1 MAAMAGVGYAMKWGG
16 VSLSY
21 RFLAFYGS
29 SDQLVQTLRLNGP
42 ALSATDKRWA
52 RLGGI
57 G

>member
-1 MAAMAGVGYAMKWGG
+1 MAGVGYAMKWGG